1 MTVSEFSRQVKENL
15 PYSPNPQQG
24 AVIDALAR
32 FLAGVR
38 SSAGRPAAP
47 SVHPAFIVNGYA
59 GTGKTSIV
67 GALVKALR
75 QLDVNTVLMAPT
87 GRAAKILA
95 DYAGMAASTIHRR
108 IYRHSINGEIP
119 PLKINT
125 DHDTVYIV
133 DEASMIADAASG
145 QPLLEDL
152 LQYVFTSDNP
162 RLILVGD
169 TAQLPPV
176 GVADSPAMDPDRL
189 RELGLRVTRATL
201 TKVARQGARSGIL
214 ANAVNI
220 RRSMDTDPF
229 AIPKVITTPFSDVEA
244 VGHEDLPEVIDR
256 CYRRDGINE
265 TVIITRSNQ
274 RAAMFNRAIRS
285 EVLYLEEEL
294 TRNEPLM
301 VLKNNYFWSRKVKGL
316 DFIANGDTL
325 IVEKILGTE
334 TRHYSRF
341 ADVVLAVP
349 DTDITF
355 EAKIYLDTLI
365 SPEAAVPAEKRRH
378 LADSILRQN
387 PGHDPAKI
395 GSLLASDP
403 YWQALQVKFA
413 YAVTCHK
420 AQGGQWHN
428 AIVDIAYV
436 NPDAVGPEFHRWMYT
451 AVTRART
458 SLTFLTDTPSH

>member
-1 MTVSEFSRQVKENL
+1 MTVSEFSRQVKDNL
-15 PYSPNPQQG
+15 PYSPNSQQG

-32 FLAGVR
+32 FLAGVK
-38 SSAGRPAAP
+38 SSPERPAGP
-47 SVHPAFIVNGYA
+47 STHPTFIVNGYA

-75 QLDVNTVLMAPT
+75 QLEINTVLMAPT

-95 DYAGMAASTIHRR
+95 DYADMAASTIHRR
-108 IYRHSINGEIP
+108 IYRHSINGEVP
-119 PLKINT
+119 ALKINS
-125 DHDTVYIV
+125 DRDTVYIV

-162 RLILVGD
+162 RLVLVGD

-176 GVADSPAMDPDRL
+176 GVADSPAMDPGRL

-220 RRSMDTDPF
+220 RRTMDTDPF
-229 AIPKVITTPFSDVEA
+229 SIPKIITAPFSDVTA
-244 VGHEDLPEVIDR
+244 VSAEDLPEVIYR

-274 RAAMFNRAIRS
+274 RAALFNRAIRG

-294 TRNEPLM
+294 TRGEPLM
-301 VLKNNYFWSRKVKGL
+301 VLKNNYFWSRKVKNL

-341 ADVVLAVP
+341 ADVILAVP

-355 EAKIYLDTLI
+355 EAKIYLDTLV
-365 SPEAAVPAEKRRH
+365 SPDAAVPAEKRRQ
-378 LADSILRQN
+378 LADSILRQH
-387 PGHDPAKI
+387 PGYDPAKV
-395 GSLLASDP
+395 GSILASDP

-420 AQGGQWHN
+420 AQGGQWLN

-436 NPDAVGPEFHRWMYT
+436 NPDTVGPEFHRWMYT
-451 AVTRART
+451 AVTRARN
-458 SLTFLTDTPSH
+458 SLTFLTDQPE